1 MKQIGRYEIT
11 GRLGRGAMST
21 VYKAKAPI
29 TGRLVAL
36 KILQPR
42 DDIFEALVGQE
53 RLKEIFIEEGRI
65 MGAVSHDH
73 VAKIIDCD
81 EHEGEPFMVLEYFAH
96 SIGSFIG
103 EAYRVENRSRMISLN
118 RTKHYLDQTLK
129 GLERL
134 HFAGIIHRDV
144 KPFNLM
150 ITNDDRVK
158 IIDFG
163 LSRVRGE
170 EKMLI
175 AGMQIGSPYYAAP
188 EQEHNPK
195 TADAR
200 ADLYGVGVLGFR
212 MLTGHLF
219 ASSEKRPSLG
229 MLRPEVR
236 ESWESF
242 LLKAVATGPGNRF
255 ANATAMRLALEELP
269 VMQEELSLQKIDHT
283 FFYPEPPQQLR
294 SDSVRVMLKDIRGLL
309 NLDALF
315 RPQRYHPL
323 NFISASANVAQDK
336 NSGLLWQ
343 RRGPGF
349 TLNWQQAQEYVD
361 HLNALSWEGKT
372 NWRLPTVEEVNVV
385 LSPPLH
391 TVSCS
396 NWPLFDSS
404 VHWVWTADHCNKR
417 QAWIVDVVE
426 SFFQRLDRD
435 GSASVSAVSSPD

>member
-1 MKQIGRYEIT
+1 MKKIGRYEIT

-21 VYKAKAPI
+21 VYKAKAPV
-29 TGRLVAL
+29 TDRLVAL
-36 KILQPR
+36 KILHPR
-42 DDIFEALVGQE
+42 DEIFEVLVGQE
-53 RLKEIFIEEGRI
+53 RLKEIFVEEGRI
-65 MGAVSHDH
+65 MGGVSHDH

-81 EHEGEPFMVLEYFAH
+81 EHEGQPFMVLEYFAH

-103 EAYRVENRSRMISLN
+103 EAYRVEDRSRMISLH

-134 HFAGIIHRDV
+134 HFAGIVHRDV

-175 AGMQIGSPYYAAP
+175 AGMQVGSPYYAAP
-188 EQEHNPK
+188 EQERNPK
-195 TADAR
+195 KADAR
-200 ADLYGVGVLGFR
+200 ADLYSVGVLGFR

-219 ASSEKRPSLG
+219 GCSEKRPSLE
-229 MLRPEVR
+229 MLRSEVR
-236 ESWESF
+236 EPWKSF
-242 LLKAVATGPGNRF
+242 LDRSVAKLPENRF
-255 ANATAMRLALEELP
+255 ENATAMRLALEELP
-269 VMQEELSLQKIDHT
+269 VIQEELSHQEIDST
-283 FFYPEPPQQLR
+283 VFYSQFPHQLR
-294 SDSVRVMLKDIRGLL
+294 SQSVRVMLKDIRGLL
-309 NLDALF
+309 DLDDLF
-315 RPQRYHPL
+315 RPRKYHQS
-323 NFISASANVAQDK
+323 NFTSVSATVAEDK

-349 TLNWQQAQEYVD
+349 TLNWQQAHEYVH
-361 HLNALSWEGKT
+361 HLNAVSWEGRT
-372 NWRLPTVEEVNVV
+372 NWRLPTVEEINVV
-385 LSPPLH
+385 LGPPLH
-391 TVSCS
+391 AVSCS
-396 NWPLFDSS
+396 TWPLFDFS
-404 VHWVWTADHCNKR
+404 VHWVWTADHGNKR

-435 GSASVSAVSSPD
+435 GSASVCAVSSPV